1 MIREERGQVTVP
13 QTLVNDEPLRDE
25 LFRIAHS
32 ETLNSSPGLVRLL
45 EHIARKSMSGEI
57 DALKEYSI
65 GVEAFGKPESYDP
78 QRDPYVR
85 IRVGRLRGKL
95 AEYYSKE
102 GRNDPVIVELPKG
115 KFRLI
120 WSHVP
125 DTNAIPLEPAP
136 KQRRLPALT
145 ALLASV
151 LVLVTIWALWAT
163 LELRKSSHETVL
175 TGNPW
180 SNDLQT
186 LWAPF
191 LVPGRPLLISLEA
204 PLFLSFPKAGMFRD
218 LSVNSPEEVAGSRNL
233 AAIRKAL
240 GVEGR
245 PQTYYTPVGEVSVVF
260 KMGMLLAT
268 RKANLSI
275 TKSSDL
281 TWKQIS
287 ENNVLSLGTG
297 KALNQQLA
305 SMPVKVEFESRWD
318 GIHNLNPRAGEAGTY
333 LDEISFSGGEQ
344 DGMIYALISHLP
356 GPRGYGDVQSF
367 ASSLSAGRI
376 AALQGFTDPE
386 EARRLVNRIRNASG
400 QIPRYYQVLL
410 KVRFRAGV
418 PIETSYVLHR
428 ALIVESR

>member
-1 MIREERGQVTVP
+1 MIAPEILGTDDEVLRG
-13 QTLVNDEPLRDE
+13 E
-25 LFRIAHS
+25 LSRIAHS
-32 ETLNSSPGLVRLL
+32 ETLGSSPVLVRLL
-45 EHIARKSMSGEI
+45 EHIARKSMSGET

-65 GVEAFGKPESYDP
+65 GVDAFGKPESYDP

-85 IRVGRLRGKL
+85 IQVGRLRSKL

-102 GRNDPVIVELPKG
+102 GRNDRVMVELPKG

-120 WSHVP
+120 WRQVP
-125 DTNAIPLEPAP
+125 DTNAIALEPA
-136 KQRRLPALT
+136 KQRRLSVLA
-145 ALLASV
+145 AVLASM

-163 LELRKSSHETVL
+163 LELRKSHQETAL
-175 TGNPW
+175 AGNLW
-180 SNDLQT
+180 SKDLQT

-204 PLFLSFPKAGMFRD
+204 PLFLSFPKVGMFRD
-218 LSVNSPEEVAGSRNL
+218 LSVNSPEEVAASRNL

-240 GVEGR
+240 GVDGR
-245 PQTYYTPVGEVSVVF
+245 PQTYYTPVGEVSAVF
-260 KMGMLLAT
+260 KVGMLLAT

-281 TWKQIS
+281 TWKQLS

-305 SMPVKVEFESRWD
+305 SMPVRVQFESRWD
-318 GIHNLNPRAGEAGTY
+318 GIHNLNPGAGEAGTY
-333 LDEISFSGGEQ
+333 RDEISLSGGEQ
-344 DGMIYALISHLP
+344 DGMIYALINHLP

-386 EARRLVNRIRNASG
+386 EARRLVDWIRNPSG

-428 ALIVESR
+428 ALNIESR